1 MQLLTIE
8 PLALV
13 GTAVAE
19 PDERELAIAQRRH
32 VPSQRTSKTRG
43 KEPLHTEAPHRRE
56 DASSSY
62 KSFPIVVSLRANVVV
77 SHTFLDRISTDLI
90 QERLTARSWLKFEH
104 RP

>member
-8 PLALV
+8 PLTLV
-13 GTAVAE
+13 GTVVAE
-19 PDERELAIAQRRH
+19 PDEQDLAVAQRRH

-43 KEPLHTEAPHRRE
+43 NEPLHTEAPHRRE

-62 KSFPIVVSLRANVVV
+62 KSFPIVVSLHANFVV
-77 SHTFLDRISTDLI
+77 SHTLLDRISTDLI
-90 QERLTARSWLKFEH
+90 QERLTTRAWLKFEH